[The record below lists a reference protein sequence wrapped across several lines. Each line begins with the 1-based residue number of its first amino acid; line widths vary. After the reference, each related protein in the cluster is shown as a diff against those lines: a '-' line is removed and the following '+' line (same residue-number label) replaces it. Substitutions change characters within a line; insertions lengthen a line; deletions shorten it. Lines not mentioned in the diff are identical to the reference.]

1 MISITKT
8 PETTIGSTGF
18 ISKWL
23 ATDSPVVFETQ
34 RKDNLI
40 SATSNNGGNCRIV
53 LSSSNAVFY
62 LAVGE
67 FVSLHDQLTGVTIIA
82 QVLSKE
88 SDTDYTL
95 NLAYTSQ
102 SFDYYVAFQKLV
114 SYFIEAKLT
123 VNGVEQSSP
132 MRFTPLPT
140 GLDKCDISGYLQTY
154 VNDDKAGQYIDAN
167 SKESNQSGS
176 FLISFRENYIG
187 NTNTDF
193 VLNPNTWYFVKA
205 ARSIE
210 KGTNLSEF
218 VPNLGAPATFM
229 NYFDEPIMWLGLPFD
244 ISFIYSDMLAGK
256 TIQLI
261 EKHYDSGNIELSSQT
276 IAIDATRINSLNSIA
291 INANTIEATCEK
303 IKLQLVTD
311 DATPPPAANTWYI
324 TANPF
329 SPSLPLKFVKTGNSI
344 AVTGNIGSKI
354 GATPAI
360 PNIALIPSAPVSI
373 DILHNLNFSNL
384 YQSPARSFYEVG
396 ISDTEFAKFT
406 RVSRFDV
413 TIIVEGKLASGFVD
427 LNPATITTKVALMAA
442 LKSAFDSCVS
452 SINTQLGTT
461 YLQTMNSNQESMAR
475 SRVYLYADQS
485 GGYDKTGFFAMAYSY
500 ADLFTL
506 DVYPG
511 LQTTYTF
518 GADFN
523 VQFPFHVGT
532 LKTDGTTLFNSWN
545 ALGMRVADLL
555 PTTTY
560 TV

>member
-8 PETTIGSTGF
+8 PEALIGNTGF
-18 ISKWL
+18 TSMWL

-40 SATSNNGGNCRIV
+40 SATSDNSGKCRIV
-53 LSSSNAVFY
+53 LSTSNALFY
-62 LAVGE
+62 ISVDE
-67 FVSLHDQLTGVTIIA
+67 FVSVHDSVTGTTVIA
-82 QVLSKE
+82 SVLSKA

-95 NLAYTSQ
+95 NLAYSGQ
-102 SFDYYVAFQKLV
+102 QFDYYVAFQRQV
-114 SYFIEAKLT
+114 SYFVEAKLT
-123 VNGVEQSSP
+123 VNGIEQSNP
-132 MRFTPLPT
+132 MRFTPITT
-140 GLDKCDISGYLQTY
+140 GLTKCDISGYLQTY
-154 VNDDKAGQYIDAN
+154 VSDDKTGQYVDVN
-167 SKESNQSGS
+167 SKETNQSGT
-176 FLISFRENYIG
+176 FTIAFRENYIG
-187 NTNTDF
+187 NVNTDF

-218 VPNLGAPATFM
+218 VPNLGATASFM
-229 NYFDEPIMWLGLPFD
+229 NYFEEPIMWIGLPFD
-244 ISFIYSDMLAGK
+244 ISFIYSDLLAGK
-256 TIQLI
+256 TIQML
-261 EKHYDSGNIELSSQT
+261 EKHYDSSNTELSSQT
-276 IAIDATRINSLNSIA
+276 IAIDSTKINALNSIA
-291 INANTIEATCEK
+291 INANAVEATCDY
-303 IKLQLVTD
+303 IKLSIITD
-311 DATPPPAANTWYI
+311 DATPPPAENTWYI

-344 AVTGNIGSKI
+344 AVTGNMGSKQ

-360 PNIALIPSAPVSI
+360 PNIALIPAAPVSI
-373 DILHNLNFSNL
+373 DISHNLNFSNL
-384 YQSPARSFYEVG
+384 YQAPARSFYEVG
-396 ISDTEFAKFT
+396 VSDAEFAKFT
-406 RVSRFDV
+406 RACRFNV
-413 TIIVEGKLASGFVD
+413 TIIVQGTLASGFVD
-427 LNPATITTKVALMAA
+427 LNPTTITTKVALMTA

-461 YLQTMNSNQESMAR
+461 YLQTINSNQESMAR
-475 SRVYLYADQS
+475 SRVYLYFDQS

-511 LQTTYTF
+511 SQTTHVFTT
-518 GADFN
+518 DFN

-555 PTTTY
+555 LTTTY